1 MKLRILHLEDNS
13 TDADLV
19 RASLGRAGLN
29 CDILPVNSGDAFLA
43 ALQRPEFDV
52 ILSDS
57 GVPGYDGRAALAAAH
72 DHCPGVPF
80 IVVSGFPQRDNT
92 PAVAQPAGAVA
103 KSQLEQLAPVIRH
116 TLHNVTPSQEEEL
129 ETASYVW
136 GMQQLVSVV

>member
-1 MKLRILHLEDNS
+1 MKLRILHLEDNA
-13 TDADLV
+13 TDAELV
-19 RASLGRAGLN
+19 RLSLARGGLN
-29 CDILPVNSGDAFLA
+29 CDVLPVNSGDAFLA

-92 PAVAQPAGAVA
+92 SAAVQPAGAESPDA
-103 KSQLEQLAPVIRH
+103 
-116 TLHNVTPSQEEEL
+116 
-129 ETASYVW
+129 
-136 GMQQLVSVV
+136 